1 MQILIS
7 YFYQIRFFKPNMI
20 PLSTAVWD
28 PQWFHQGKGHNYQFK
43 DKNGVWNGIRA
54 NDFMPGAECEGLCSG
69 PKSCSTSNPLDC
81 PFLNT
86 YRKQLNKL
94 DFQNIMSRFEKLG
107 KAVQEKEQFEEE
119 PIIVLIVYETP
130 TNPCSERGP
139 IIDWF
144 KANGYDLKEFER

>member
-1 MQILIS
+1 
-7 YFYQIRFFKPNMI
+7 MI

-54 NDFMPGAECEGLCSG
+54 EVFAPGSECEGLCSG
-69 PKSCSTSNPLDC
+69 TKNCITANPQSCS
-81 PFLNT
+81 FLAT

-94 DFQNIMSRFEKLG
+94 NFQNIMNRLEKLG

-144 KANGYDLKEFER
+144 KANEYDLKEFER